1 MARKSLKR
9 KSLKRGGKKTTLRLK
24 KGGRKSQKNRNMKGG
39 KWPFTQKLLGQT
51 GGGWPYSGGKKYS
64 RKNRQSGGW
73 GSITPILI

>member
-9 KSLKRGGKKTTLRLK
+9 KSLKRGGKKNTLRLK

-39 KWPFTQKLLGQT
+39 MWPLTRKLLGQT
-51 GGGWPYSGGKKYS
+51 GGGWPYSGGKKNS

-73 GSITPILI
+73 GSITPTLI